1 HASGACHLM
10 NTMTTGAIRRL
21 LTTFLI
27 LFLILSGVAAYV
39 QIFNQAFIN
48 GPALAHGSYDPRICP
63 PYDTPIRGTIFD
75 RNGVKLAWTVQDP
88 KSQPCGYRREYDPRV
103 ATSGLAPLLGY
114 FSTHYGTAGV
124 ESAFNDALS

>member
-1 HASGACHLM
+1 
-10 NTMTTGAIRRL
+10 MTTGAIRRL

-103 ATSGLAPLLGY
+103 RPPVSRRCSATSAHTTAQRASRAP
-114 FSTHYGTAGV
+114 STTRCQV
-124 ESAFNDALS
+124 SSMV

>member
-1 HASGACHLM
+1 M

-48 GPALAHGSYDPRICP
+48 GPVLAHGSFDPRDLP
-63 PYDTPIRGTIFD
+63 ALRHAHS
-75 RNGVKLAWTVQDP
+75 RNDLRPQ
-88 KSQPCGYRREYDPRV
+88 RRETGMDSAGSKGDLRISPRV
-103 ATSGLAPLLGY
+103 
-114 FSTHYGTAGV
+114 
-124 ESAFNDALS
+124 